1 MEVMTRLYERRAEI
15 NLPKNWTWATAHRE
29 LPTVMQKER
38 RYVPTGDSREDK
50 ADPSAAV
57 EEHGVEKV
65 QVAQL
70 FQLLPEAQQ
79 QVLALHYDD
88 FKTAEIAR
96 MLEMPENTVR
106 SNLRHGRARL
116 KKELEKDF

>member
-1 MEVMTRLYERRAEI
+1 
-15 NLPKNWTWATAHRE
+15 
-29 LPTVMQKER
+29 MQKER
-38 RYVPTGDSREDK
+38 RYVPTGDSRQDR
-50 ADPSAAV
+50 ADLTAAV
-57 EEHGVEKV
+57 EERGVEKT

-88 FKTAEIAR
+88 FGTKDIAR
-96 MLEMPENTVR
+96 MLGMSESTVR

-116 KKELEKDF
+116 KKELEENL